1 MSKRI
6 CGFIQTCVTAVGMIA
21 EAAML
26 TFKPA
31 YYGAI
36 AAAIGIAVPAIP
48 MTFCFFSLKAKKQKN
63 RSLTWD
69 C

>member
-1 MSKRI
+1 MSKKI
-6 CGFIQTCVTAVGMIA
+6 CGFIQTCVTAAGMVA

-36 AAAIGIAVPAIP
+36 AGAIGIAVPAINDILLL
-48 MTFCFFSLKAKKQKN
+48 FVKDKEAKK
-63 RSLTWD
+63 
-69 C
+69 

>member
-31 YYGAI
+31 YYGQI
-36 AAAIGIAVPAIP
+36 AAAIGIAVPAINDILLL
-48 MTFCFFSLKAKKQKN
+48 FVKNEEAKK
-63 RSLTWD
+63 
-69 C
+69 

>member
-6 CGFIQTCVTAVGMIA
+6 CGFIQTCVIAVGMVA

-36 AAAIGIAVPAIP
+36 AAAIGIAVPAINDILLLFVDE
-48 MTFCFFSLKAKKQKN
+48 TKSKK
-63 RSLTWD
+63 
-69 C
+69 

>member
-6 CGFIQTCVTAVGMIA
+6 CGFIQTCVTAVGMVA

-36 AAAIGIAVPAIP
+36 AAAIGIAVPAINDILLLFVDE
-48 MTFCFFSLKAKKQKN
+48 TKSKK
-63 RSLTWD
+63 
-69 C
+69 

>member
-6 CGFIQTCVTAVGMIA
+6 CGFIQTCVTAAGMVV

-31 YYGAI
+31 YYVAI
-36 AAAIGIAVPAIP
+36 AAAIGIAVPAINDILLLFVDE
-48 MTFCFFSLKAKKQKN
+48 TKSKK
-63 RSLTWD
+63 
-69 C
+69 

>member
-6 CGFIQTCVTAVGMIA
+6 CGFIQTCVTAIGMVA

-36 AAAIGIAVPAIP
+36 AAAIGIAVPAINDILLLFVDD
-48 MTFCFFSLKAKKQKN
+48 TKQSKK
-63 RSLTWD
+63 
-69 C
+69 

>member
-6 CGFIQTCVTAVGMIA
+6 CGFIQTCVIATGMVA
-21 EAAML
+21 EAAVL

-36 AAAIGIAVPAIP
+36 AAAIGIAVPAINDILLLF
-48 MTFCFFSLKAKKQKN
+48 TNDKEAKK
-63 RSLTWD
+63 
-69 C
+69 

>member
-6 CGFIQTCVTAVGMIA
+6 CGFIQTCVTAVGMVA

-36 AAAIGIAVPAIP
+36 AAAIGIAVPAINDILLLFVDD
-48 MTFCFFSLKAKKQKN
+48 TKQGKK
-63 RSLTWD
+63 
-69 C
+69 